1 MVYGLLFSTNNIM
14 KNNKIVLFDLDS
26 TLITC
31 DSLKKFTLFLLFKD
45 LNKFFLKIPSLI
57 IIIIQHFIS
66 ISEDK
71 TKTKSKFFQKI
82 LKDYSSKQIKKFSN
96 EFANYIFSKYK
107 NKKIYS
113 KLLKAKKHKT
123 EIYIVT
129 ASADFYCKYIAK
141 LFQTK
146 LISTKVSLNKKS
158 FGKIIGK
165 NCYGIEKKIRVL
177 KDIKNF
183 KDKYSI
189 FYTDSKSDRY
199 LMKICDKSYLL

>member
-1 MVYGLLFSTNNIM
+1 MVYGLLFSTINIM
-14 KNNKIVLFDLDS
+14 KNNKIVLFDLDN

-66 ISEDK
+66 ISEHK

-82 LKDYSSKQIKKFSN
+82 LKDYSNKQINKFSI

-113 KLLKAKKHKT
+113 KLLKAKKHNT

-146 LISTKVSLNKKS
+146 LISTKVNLNRKNL
-158 FGKIIGK
+158 GKIIGK

-177 KDIKNF
+177 KEIKKF
-183 KDKYSI
+183 KEKYSI